1 MHTLPAQRQDCHQD
15 KTHGSAEQWGR
26 APAAGPLEARPGPA
40 REGVGVAVRAA
51 ARLAHRQAV
60 AADDGGRVN
69 PVAHEHICALQQLG
83 RDDDDGR
90 RTVADLL
97 VLQLG
102 QLDQDLRAPGAA
114 GRLLRRALR
123 PTAGP
128 APPARLR
135 CCPILSVLC
144 QGGRP
149 DGGGGAGA
157 GSVRPEADGVGR
169 ARSPTPHVPATLKR
183 LDFAGDVFCANKR
196 PPPRSVG
203 DAHLCGWVFHLQQPQ
218 DGRTIVGDGD
228 VPDVINQHLG
238 HRSASEALT
247 GFRSPLWRKHVRLM
261 RRQLA
266 ACLVQADWSQRALHY
281 VCYRRHSG
289 HILRPDVLPRRAL
302 ALQLQRRPAAAQHA
316 PAGHPLLCSSSISTL
331 FGRLC
336 RAAGGQSVALELPPR
351 CPNTQVTTFAIL
363 SSLQY

>member
-1 MHTLPAQRQDCHQD
+1 VHTLPAQRQDCHQD

-149 DGGGGAGA
+149 DGGGGQA
-157 GSVRPEADGVGR
+157 P
-169 ARSPTPHVPATLKR
+169 AR
-183 LDFAGDVFCANKR
+183 
-196 PPPRSVG
+196 
-203 DAHLCGWVFHLQQPQ
+203 CGP
-218 DGRTIVGDGD
+218 
-228 VPDVINQHLG
+228 
-238 HRSASEALT
+238 
-247 GFRSPLWRKHVRLM
+247 RLM
-261 RRQLA
+261 ELGARAHRPRMCRLRSSVWTLQAMCSVQTRGRRLGVWGMRTFAAGCSTSNSRRMVAPSLVMVTSPMSSTSIWATGRRQ
-266 ACLVQADWSQRALHY
+266 
-281 VCYRRHSG
+281 RHSLG
-289 HILRPDVLPRRAL
+289 SDH
-302 ALQLQRRPAAAQHA
+302 
-316 PAGHPLLCSSSISTL
+316 
-331 FGRLC
+331 
-336 RAAGGQSVALELPPR
+336 R
-351 CPNTQVTTFAIL
+351 CGANMCA
-363 SSLQY
+363 